1 MARLYIAQVLLSSEF
16 FFSCIDQ
23 QPTRRLMM
31 PTYSEREPSLE
42 VIPLGGLGEF
52 GMNTMAV
59 SSNGTTIL
67 IDAGVMFSSMN
78 HFGVDLIVPDLDH
91 LRTSERRLAALFLTH
106 GHEDH
111 IGGVPYAWD
120 LLDGPV
126 YATTLTLGLLKPKLA
141 EHGIDAEGKLIP
153 IEPGQ
158 SVTLGS
164 LEVEFLRVTH
174 SLPDSAA
181 LAIHTVAGT
190 IVHTGDYKIDTAHQ
204 DEQPMDLERFEGLG
218 QAGVLALF
226 GDSTNID
233 RQGVTGSESDVIPAF
248 EDILSTTVGKL
259 VVSTFASSLHR
270 VQLLLNLAARFNRKV
285 VLVGRSIK
293 QNTKIAAE
301 LNRLSIPSNLIVSE
315 ADISN
320 LPPEQILCL
329 ATGSQGERF
338 SALSRISLDQHP
350 TIKLS
355 PGDVVVF
362 SARSIPGNQRAIAVV
377 MDNIARRGA
386 DIVGEDDKTIHVSG
400 HGSADELRLMLS
412 LTKPKYFIPIHGEY
426 RYMDRH
432 ARAAKLAT
440 NGATEVFLLE
450 NGDRLCFDTTG
461 AWLGQ
466 AVPSGRILI
475 DQTRTGKVVDRVL
488 RNRRR
493 LARNGMIVL
502 VISIDKETRQ
512 AIGEPTL
519 LTRGFVD
526 DTSLTTLKEEMFHL
540 VCAFFKK
547 VDAPHGTDQLTIQ
560 EALKIELQ
568 QLCRRTTGLSPMLLP
583 VVVEI

>member
-1 MARLYIAQVLLSSEF
+1 
-16 FFSCIDQ
+16 
-23 QPTRRLMM
+23 MM
-31 PTYSEREPSLE
+31 PTSSEREPSLE
-42 VIPLGGLGEF
+42 VIPFGGLGEF

-67 IDAGVMFSSMN
+67 IDAGVMFSGMS
-78 HFGVDLIVPDLDH
+78 HFGVDLVVPDLTH
-91 LRTSERRLAALFLTH
+91 LRDSDRRLAALFLTH

-126 YATTLTLGLLKPKLA
+126 YATNLTLGLLKPKLT
-141 EHGIDAEGKLIP
+141 EHGIDTKDKLVP
-153 IEPGQ
+153 MEPGE

-164 LEVEFLRVTH
+164 LEIEFLRVTH
-174 SLPDSAA
+174 SLPDSTA
-181 LAIHTVAGT
+181 LAIHSTAGT
-190 IVHTGDYKIDTAHQ
+190 IVHTGDYKIDRAPQ
-204 DEQPMDLERFEGLG
+204 DGKAMNLERFNDLG

-233 RQGVTGSESDVIPAF
+233 RQGVTGSESEVTVAF
-248 EDILSTTVGKL
+248 EDIMSTTAGKL

-270 VQLLLNLAARFNRKV
+270 VQLLLDLASRFNRKV

-293 QNTKIAAE
+293 QNAEIATE
-301 LNRLSIPSNLIVSE
+301 LNHLSIPSNLVI
-315 ADISN
+315 
-320 LPPEQILCL
+320 PESDVPNWPSKQILCL

-350 TIKLS
+350 TIRLS
-355 PGDVVVF
+355 AGDVVVF
-362 SARSIPGNQRAIAVV
+362 SARSIPGNQRSIANV

-386 DIVGEDDKTIHVSG
+386 DIVQENDRTVHVSG
-400 HGSADELRLMLS
+400 HGSAEELQLMLS

-432 ARAAKLAT
+432 ARAAKRAT

-450 NGDRLCFDTTG
+450 NGDRLCFDTSG

-475 DQTRTGKVVDRVL
+475 DQSRTGKVVDRVL
-488 RNRRR
+488 KDRRR
-493 LARNGMIVL
+493 LARNGIVVL
-502 VISIDKETRQ
+502 VISVQQGSRQ

-519 LTRGFVD
+519 IARGFVD
-526 DTSLTTLKEEMFHL
+526 DTSLISLKEEIFHL
-540 VCAFFKK
+540 ISDRFKS
-547 VDAPHGTDQLTIQ
+547 VDALRDLDNATIQ
-560 EALKIELQ
+560 EALRTELR
-568 QLCRRTTGLSPMLLP
+568 QLCRKRAGFSPMFLP
-583 VVVEI
+583 IIVEI

>member
-1 MARLYIAQVLLSSEF
+1 
-16 FFSCIDQ
+16 
-23 QPTRRLMM
+23 
-31 PTYSEREPSLE
+31 
-42 VIPLGGLGEF
+42 
-52 GMNTMAV
+52 
-59 SSNGTTIL
+59 
-67 IDAGVMFSSMN
+67 
-78 HFGVDLIVPDLDH
+78 
-91 LRTSERRLAALFLTH
+91 
-106 GHEDH
+106 
-111 IGGVPYAWD
+111 
-120 LLDGPV
+120 
-126 YATTLTLGLLKPKLA
+126 
-141 EHGIDAEGKLIP
+141 
-153 IEPGQ
+153 
-158 SVTLGS
+158 
-164 LEVEFLRVTH
+164 
-174 SLPDSAA
+174 
-181 LAIHTVAGT
+181 
-190 IVHTGDYKIDTAHQ
+190 
-204 DEQPMDLERFEGLG
+204 MDLERFEGLG

-233 RQGVTGSESDVIPAF
+233 RQGVTGSESDVTPAF

-488 RNRRR
+488 RDRRR

-560 EALKIELQ
+560 ETLRTELQ
-568 QLCRRTTGLSPMLLP
+568 QLCRRTTGLSPILLP